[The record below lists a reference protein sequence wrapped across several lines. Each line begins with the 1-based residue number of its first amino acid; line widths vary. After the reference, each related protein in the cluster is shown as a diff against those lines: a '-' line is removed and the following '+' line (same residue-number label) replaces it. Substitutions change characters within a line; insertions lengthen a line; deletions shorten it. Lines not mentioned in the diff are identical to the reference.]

1 MADDRRPFLDLGGI
15 DGEPPHSPHR
25 NDIGIHLMSGA
36 GTARA
41 GRWDQDTEHAV
52 AADPD
57 SASVLRAEY
66 GSAGAD
72 ELDFGAGAGADV
84 ADEDGGD
91 EDGGDEDGGDEDG
104 GDEDGG
110 DEDPGEAVV
119 AEPPPPPSQEVVTG
133 WDDSFL
139 PDPPHAG
146 YWEVAP
152 GPGGEPGEGWFGGR
166 ELPGLLPT
174 DAALAARDGT
184 DPDEE
189 GTA

>member
-1 MADDRRPFLDLGGI
+1 SRGNPGCQRHGAGTRLVHDRPPVATGERGENDMADDRRPFLDLGGI

-41 GRWDQDTEHAV
+41 GRWDQDAEHAV

-84 ADEDGGD
+84 ADEDGG
-91 EDGGDEDGGDEDG
+91 
-104 GDEDGG
+104 
-110 DEDPGEAVV
+110 
-119 AEPPPPPSQEVVTG
+119 
-133 WDDSFL
+133 
-139 PDPPHAG
+139 
-146 YWEVAP
+146 
-152 GPGGEPGEGWFGGR
+152 
-166 ELPGLLPT
+166 
-174 DAALAARDGT
+174 
-184 DPDEE
+184 
-189 GTA
+189 